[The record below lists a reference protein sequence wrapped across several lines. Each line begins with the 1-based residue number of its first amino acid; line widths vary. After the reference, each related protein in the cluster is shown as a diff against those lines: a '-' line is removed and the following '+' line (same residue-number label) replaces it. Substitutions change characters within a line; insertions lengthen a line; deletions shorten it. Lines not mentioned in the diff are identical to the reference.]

1 MKILPHDRIALI
13 GKRCITIFPIPNTN
27 DAGSISWAPFHILDL
42 GNPPTHNGYLWFRS
56 FHDHD
61 HEFSI
66 VVCSGSTHSIAIR
79 IVHRNLEESRIMP
92 LAQQSPGDFSMS
104 VAGLYRTVVGSSKDL
119 NELRLVNYA
128 WDMASVEDP
137 HVYVTEGSIKVP
149 NLNLSSLIAYS
160 EDTGRFVSYRG
171 RTLYIHDPRL

>member
-1 MKILPHDRIALI
+1 
-13 GKRCITIFPIPNTN
+13 
-27 DAGSISWAPFHILDL
+27 
-42 GNPPTHNGYLWFRS
+42 
-56 FHDHD
+56 
-61 HEFSI
+61 
-66 VVCSGSTHSIAIR
+66 
-79 IVHRNLEESRIMP
+79 MP

-104 VAGLYRTVVGSSKDL
+104 VAGLYRTVVGSSKGL

-128 WDMASVEDP
+128 WDMASVEDS

-149 NLNLSSLIAYS
+149 NLNLSSLVAYS